1 MMRKLLIKIKRN
13 NAAALPS
20 VLVVS
25 AILITLVMS
34 LLNISAQ
41 QYKVT
46 KSHRNMD
53 YAYMG
58 SSSIIE
64 KTFDLVQ
71 GYAEKGIATYTTVNY
86 INDEQYAAD
95 VVENMIKPEIIS
107 GINNNTDQ
115 TKREINVDN
124 TGLNNAEGEILEV
137 TYIPGSAKPVS
148 GSPNKLEIR
157 IGILAKA
164 AYKRGAYITDNS
176 KVYGEEKF
184 IIEKP
189 TKGGFKPAAVNGI
202 GDLFVSKYMKSIIKG
217 DVKIVGTS
225 PQKARQMEQYYYG
238 GIYTKNNADL
248 TIDGNAYV
256 RSFIRSGEY
265 DQTGADNSSI
275 KIKGNAVAQSIQIFG
290 ENDKLL
296 VYKDAFTFDDLEL
309 NGLNSVIA
317 INRHY
322 FGLSNGEVLVN
333 GLPVNNEFHDASSAV
348 VNSSIVHHPDE
359 GSLDKAKKS
368 KIVINGNVFI
378 NGGTYRVNPL
388 TGEVLFKSTFDAS
401 KKVLDEGSP
410 QIEDASTAW
419 NNSDEMPTY
428 KNFTFEPDYKNL
440 DTIPQGVIEPLYH
453 SLNIDRSND
462 WIVEQAK
469 AGNAKGYGNL
479 FQYWD
484 TQDDADVENWFNDQV
499 KTAMEK
505 GYSNI
510 TGVKSKIF
518 GYCSYEMAANGTMY
532 FMNKVATQEDDSQVI
547 RDKYNRKVLESEND
561 YKKAHYYTD
570 NSINWPDWALEWN
583 DAMNNSWDN
592 YLLRTSTLLEA
603 VKVPFI
609 AVTADFVSR
618 EYDWNNLNINNTMQT
633 TNGDIKFEKIGDE
646 LANLK
651 TGTTDCVITTSD
663 ISAIPVNSNGYC
675 PINSVLDPNKY
686 YVIVNQDPTITLEIN
701 GEMRGIVYT
710 TGKVVLSP
718 DAYLYGFVIAAG
730 RGIDNNRSA
739 ADPGNFP
746 QILENGEYEDKLKN
760 GDFAAIEFRGSDDIA
775 DINKTAVID
784 FTDPS
789 NPGDPE
795 AAKNYLISQ
804 FTDPNVK
811 GKLAQI
817 FN

>member
-1 MMRKLLIKIKRN
+1 MMRKLLIKMKRN

-46 KSHRNMD
+46 KSNRNMD

-64 KTFDLVQ
+64 KAFDLVQ
-71 GYAEKGIATYTTVNY
+71 GYAQKGIATYTTVNY

-137 TYIPGSAKPVS
+137 TYIPGSAQPVS
-148 GSPNKLEIR
+148 GSSNKLEIR

-265 DQTGADNSSI
+265 DQTGPDNSSI

-322 FGLSNGEVLVN
+322 FGLSNGVVTDDHGN
-333 GLPVNNEFHDASSAV
+333 PVKYELHDASSAV
-348 VNSSIVHHPDE
+348 VNSAVVHHPDE

-388 TGEVLFKSTFDAS
+388 TGEVLFKNILDAS
-401 KKVLDEGSP
+401 GNTIYEGSP

-428 KNFTFEPDYKNL
+428 KNFTFEP
-440 DTIPQGVIEPLYH
+440 GVIGPVYH
-453 SLNIDRSND
+453 SFNIDRSND
-462 WIVEQAK
+462 WIVQQAK

-484 TQDDADVENWFNDQV
+484 TQDDADVENWFNNQV

-532 FMNKVATQEDDSQVI
+532 FMNKDADQEDDSQVK
-547 RDKYNRKVLESEND
+547 RDKVDRKVLKSEND

-570 NSINWPDWALEWN
+570 NSINWPDWVYEWN
-583 DAMNNSWDN
+583 NAMDDSWDN
-592 YLLRTSTLLEA
+592 YLNRTSALLENL
-603 VKVPFI
+603 KDPFI

-618 EYDWNNLNINNTMQT
+618 RYDWANLNINNTINKI
-633 TNGDIKFEKIGDE
+633 NGVTKFEKIGDE
-646 LANLK
+646 LANLN
-651 TGTTDCVITTSD
+651 TGPYDCVITTSE
-663 ISAIPVNSNGYC
+663 ISAMPVNSNGYC
-675 PINSVLDPNKY
+675 PINSGLDLDKY
-686 YVIVNQDPTITLEIN
+686 YVIVNQDPTITLEID

-718 DAYLYGFVIAAG
+718 GAYLYGFVIAAG

-760 GDFAAIEFRGSDDIA
+760 GDFAAIEFRGSDDIG

-804 FTDPNVK
+804 FTDSYVK